1 MLFKEVMDN
10 LLDGKCLARAGWAST
25 GEYITLMP
33 GMQTI
38 WKILIQPNPNAGNWL
53 PLVVDLLADDWQ
65 VMEKSRVPSPAVAT
79 TPATD
84 APPAA

>member
-10 LLDGKCLARAGWAST
+10 LIQGKCMSRAAWEQT
-25 GEYITLMP
+25 GEYICLMP

-53 PLVVDLLADDWQ
+53 PFVVDFLADDWKI
-65 VMEKSRVPSPAVAT
+65 MERARALCPAGDPTPSP
-79 TPATD
+79 D
-84 APPAA
+84 APQSA